1 MDAGGVRR
9 QGMDGPRMLVDAFI
23 WLWVNV
29 MFPGPIGRC
38 DPAPG
43 DKLHWTTAERQEAR
57 DMANESV
64 RARGARPIF
73 VAYLDSVTI
82 RESSA
87 FASRWHDG
95 GAGLGMHGINI
106 TTHRKRWP
114 TPLNPAI
121 CSPRV
126 SAAIV
131 QDIAADCL
139 TRHGASTAWEL
150 QACFAGRFQ
159 CTPNG
164 EGECTGPM
172 QDRTTSA
179 ICERMQNRGFR
190 CHGPIT
196 LKDLGRRMTLDERLA
211 LGAGR

>member
-1 MDAGGVRR
+1 
-9 QGMDGPRMLVDAFI
+9 MLVNAFI

-29 MFPGPIGRC
+29 MFPSPIGRC
-38 DPAPG
+38 DPAPD
-43 DKLHWTTAERQEAR
+43 DKLHWTRAERQQAR
-57 DMANESV
+57 EMANDSV
-64 RARGARPIF
+64 RARGARPVF

-87 FASRWHDG
+87 FASRWHDK
-95 GAGLGMHGINI
+95 GAGLGLHGINI

-131 QDIAADCL
+131 QDIAYDCIN
-139 TRHGASTAWEL
+139 RHGASTPWEL
-150 QACFAGRFQ
+150 QACYSGRFE
-159 CTPNG
+159 CCVTG
-164 EGECTGPM
+164 SGTCTGAM

-179 ICERMQNRGFR
+179 ICERMQRRGFG
-190 CHGPIT
+190 CHDPIT

-211 LGAGR
+211 LEVTR